1 MPYST
6 KDRDRVEA
14 WPPKPTKDKLKA
26 KAKKAKK
33 SFTEYVNDVLK
44 EAAK

>member
-14 WPPKPTKDKLKA
+14 WPPKPTKAKLQA

-33 SFTEYVNDVLK
+33 SFTEFVNDVLK
-44 EAAK
+44 KAAE